1 MTGTHDNKEVI
12 VRLMPMIAVISAA
25 VFVTGCVTETSYN
38 RAQEIV
44 RGSPAAKRDGVDRCY
59 RGANRASPARK
70 AEMARIMNISPR
82 RDVAR
87 IYCQRAFN
95 GIANGRIT
103 YRDFQTRSP
112 RFIRVIQGR

>member
-1 MTGTHDNKEVI
+1 M
-12 VRLMPMIAVISAA
+12 RLMSIIAVVSVA
-25 VFVTGCVTETSYN
+25 VFAAGCVSETSYN

-44 RGSPAAKRDGVDRCY
+44 RGSPAAKRDGVNKCY
-59 RGANRASPARK
+59 AGARRASPARK
-70 AEMARIMNISPR
+70 AEMAKIMNVSPR

-95 GIANGRIT
+95 GVASGRIT
-103 YRDFQTRSP
+103 YDDFRTQSP